1 MAWLL
6 GRGAHVA
13 LIVATAIYVAVT
25 LLRLL

>member
-13 LIVATAIYVAVT
+13 LLVATALYVAVT
-25 LLRLL
+25 LLQMH